1 MSHTGKS
8 AAARAKGAV
17 TTTST
22 KAATAATCVEAATS
36 AVPPEPSWL
45 GTPYRYGNRK
55 EGKRCNRSNAQ
66 IFFHRTLPVHFLSPS
81 IRIVA
86 AKIFPRISRP
96 PLDEF
101 KGQQRNPWCV
111 PWY

>member
-36 AVPPEPSWL
+36 AVPPEPSAARL

-55 EGKRCNRSNAQ
+55 EGKRCNRSTAQ

-86 AKIFPRISRP
+86 AKIFPRI
-96 PLDEF
+96 F
-101 KGQQRNPWCV
+101 G
-111 PWY
+111 